1 MKLDIFDK
9 GWLDIVFEGRNKN
22 YGAYE
27 LRQKNTSTTLKALV
41 IGAVVFAFAV
51 ATPLIADFIGNSS
64 SNDDESIN
72 KKIVTIKL
80 PPKEVKPIENL
91 PPPKPPPPKIDE
103 VKFVKPVV
111 AKKEEVTEEP
121 PKTKELEKVKVSD
134 ETVKGDPDAPMTLGP
149 TGDGPKQAAVTEDTN
164 VYSLAGIEVKPD
176 FPGGLAKF
184 YKYISDEFNAPTDSG
199 FPGGKIFVSFVV
211 EKDGSLTDIKVA
223 RDPGYRTK
231 EEAIRVL
238 KACRKWTPGVQNGK
252 KVRVLYSLPITLQA
266 SQE

>member
-1 MKLDIFDK
+1 MKLDIVDK
-9 GWLDIVFEGRNKN
+9 GWLDIVFEGRNKS

-27 LRQKNTSTTLKALV
+27 LRQKNGSTSMKALV
-41 IGAVVFAFAV
+41 IGAIVFAVAV
-51 ATPLIADFIGNSS
+51 ATPMIAEFIGNSS
-64 SNDDESIN
+64 SDDEVVLN
-72 KKIVTIKL
+72 KKIVTVKL
-80 PPKEVKPIENL
+80 PPKEKPKENI
-91 PPPKPPPPKIDE
+91 PPPPPPPPKVDV

-111 AKKEEVTEEP
+111 AKKEEITEDP
-121 PKTKELEKVKVSD
+121 PPQKELVKKD
-134 ETVKGDPDAPMTLGP
+134 IGDQNIKGDPDAVPTLGP
-149 TGDGPKQAAVTEDTN
+149 SGDGPKQAAETEDTN

-176 FPGGLAKF
+176 FPGGMAKF
-184 YKYISDEFNAPTDSG
+184 YKFVADEFNAPTDSG

-211 EKDGSLTDIKVA
+211 EKDGSLTDIKVT

-266 SQE
+266 SEE